1 MHPHCS
7 HIEQSLHLVRK
18 CIFLGY
24 KHGVK
29 GAVLLDLSNR
39 EIFISR
45 NITHHEHIL
54 PYKSSSPLST
64 WTYHPTPST
73 LHHQNNTPLP
83 IHQPTPPSTP
93 KIEPTSPTTIH
104 PKPTEAGITDSESTQ
119 NPTAPDIAETATEHI
134 RRSQRQRH
142 PPLHLSEYVCSLS
155 SSSVDTITSCISYP
169 ISSFHSFSNL
179 SPSHHAYSLSVTHN
193 SEPHTYLEASKHE
206 CWNNAMKFELDA
218 LERNGTW
225 ILVDLPENVKPIGNK
240 WVYKVKYRADGSI
253 ERYKARLVAKGYNQV
268 EGLDF
273 FDTFSPVAKLTT
285 VRTLL
290 AIASAHSWHLHQLD
304 VNNAFLHGDFT

>member
-1 MHPHCS
+1 M
-7 HIEQSLHLVRK
+7 
-18 CIFLGY
+18 
-24 KHGVK
+24 
-29 GAVLLDLSNR
+29 
-39 EIFISR
+39 
-45 NITHHEHIL
+45 
-54 PYKSSSPLST
+54 
-64 WTYHPTPST
+64 
-73 LHHQNNTPLP
+73 
-83 IHQPTPPSTP
+83 
-93 KIEPTSPTTIH
+93 
-104 PKPTEAGITDSESTQ
+104 
-119 NPTAPDIAETATEHI
+119 AETATEHI

-142 PPLHLSEYVCSLS
+142 PPQHLSEYVCSLS
-155 SSSVDTITSCISYP
+155 SSSIDTITSSISYP

-253 ERYKARLVAKGYNQV
+253 EIYKAGLVAKGYNQV

-273 FDTFSPVAKLTT
+273 FDSF
-285 VRTLL
+285 
-290 AIASAHSWHLHQLD
+290 
-304 VNNAFLHGDFT
+304 